1 MASHRW
7 LMSQLYQAARISSN
21 FRATLEGPRSLCEAP
36 GSTARVSHGRRNH
49 TFHSQGVRALEM
61 TPR

>member
-21 FRATLEGPRSLCEAP
+21 FRATSRGQGAYAKLQVRRRG
-36 GSTARVSHGRRNH
+36 VSHGRRNH
-49 TFHSQGVRALEM
+49 AFHSQGVRALEM

>member
-21 FRATLEGPRSLCEAP
+21 FRATSRGQGAYAKLQVQRRAYRTGGGITRSILKAF
-36 GSTARVSHGRRNH
+36 GLSK
-49 TFHSQGVRALEM
+49 
-61 TPR
+61 

>member
-21 FRATLEGPRSLCEAP
+21 FRATSRGQGAYAKLQVRRRAYRTGGGLTRSILKAF
-36 GSTARVSHGRRNH
+36 GLSK
-49 TFHSQGVRALEM
+49 
-61 TPR
+61 